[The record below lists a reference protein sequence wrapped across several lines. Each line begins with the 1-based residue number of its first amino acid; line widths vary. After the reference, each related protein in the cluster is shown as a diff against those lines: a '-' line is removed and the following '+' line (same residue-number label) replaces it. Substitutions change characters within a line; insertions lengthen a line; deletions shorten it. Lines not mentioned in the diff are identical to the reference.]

1 MSGTL
6 WLGAGLCGFGFVS
19 AIIVIGLDK
28 YGTKQLGTDGDIKTA
43 SKLVKPR
50 DILSFNVSFWLMALT
65 IMFFYNGKGTFLRLI
80 LAYQLVLASCKKSID
95 NNPRMIGFS
104 LESLLDVQTL
114 QYYL

>member
-50 DILSFNVSFWLMALT
+50 DVLHFNVSFWLMALT

-80 LAYQLVLASCKKSID
+80 LAYQLVLASCKKSDRIFTGITSRCT
-95 NNPRMIGFS
+95 NTAVLALN
-104 LESLLDVQTL
+104 T
-114 QYYL
+114 